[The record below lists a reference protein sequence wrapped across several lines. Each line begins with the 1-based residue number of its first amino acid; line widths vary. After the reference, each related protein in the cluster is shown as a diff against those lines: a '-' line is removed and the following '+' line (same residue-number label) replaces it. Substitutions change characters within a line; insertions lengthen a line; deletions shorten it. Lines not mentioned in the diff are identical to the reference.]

1 MLVCPVN
8 AVPLPDSIV
17 SIQGFNKHEYQAV
30 SPENCL
36 ITPNQQIYS
45 NDTLEKFRL
54 LAQDI
59 SWLMNNKLS
68 AKEPDWFRRR
78 YIALL
83 IEKGLATATGR
94 VYQKKLPF
102 F

>member
-1 MLVCPVN
+1 MLVCPVH

-17 SIQGFNKHEYQAV
+17 PIQGFNKHEYQAV